1 MQPLFL
7 QGPSVTLRTIILVV
21 ISIVVMVADHRW
33 QHLETVR
40 GNIESYIIYP
50 LRYTINLPSQFIRWS
65 DESLSTRQDL
75 LDEKHKLEEQRLRAR
90 VNLQK
95 LSVLEKENARLRK
108 MLSAQTK
115 IGELVLVAEILSI
128 DLDPYK
134 QQVILNKGRKHEVYI
149 GQSIIDA
156 HGVMGQIVHL
166 GEYSS
171 TALLVSDPSHAIPV
185 QVNRSGLRST
195 AFGTGNSQL
204 LELRYIPHN
213 ADLKI
218 GDQIFSSGLGGRFPP
233 NYPVGEIV
241 SIERPIGE
249 SFSIVLAEPV
259 AHLDRSREVLLVWHN
274 PPVKDVL
281 MMGQKSTIIKDEKSD
296 AD

>member
-7 QGPSVTLRTIILVV
+7 QGPSVTLRAILLVAV
-21 ISIVVMVADHRW
+21 SIVVMVADHRW

-40 GNIESYIIYP
+40 GNIETYLIYP
-50 LRYTINLPSQFIRWS
+50 LRYTINLPSQFIQWS
-65 DESLSTRQDL
+65 DESLTTRQDL
-75 LDEKHKLEEQRLRAR
+75 LAEKHRLEEQQLRAR

-95 LSVLEKENARLRK
+95 LSVLEKENARLRE
-108 MLSAQTK
+108 MLSAQIK
-115 IGELVLVAEILSI
+115 VGEMVLVAEILSI

-134 QQVILNKGRKHEVYI
+134 QQVILNKGRKNEVYI

-156 HGVMGQIVHL
+156 HGVMGQIIHL

-233 NYPVGEIV
+233 NYPVGRIV
-241 SIERPIGE
+241 SIERPAGE
-249 SFSIVLAEPV
+249 SFSTVLAEPV

-281 MMGQKSTIIKDEKSD
+281 MGEQKSVITEGEKPD
-296 AD
+296 AR

>member
-7 QGPSVTLRTIILVV
+7 QGPSVTLRTILLVV
-21 ISIVVMVADHRW
+21 VSIVVMVADHRW

-50 LRYTINLPSQFIRWS
+50 LRYTINLPSQFIQWS
-65 DESLSTRQDL
+65 DESLTAREDL
-75 LDEKHKLEEQRLRAR
+75 LEEKHKLEERQLRAR
-90 VNLQK
+90 VSLQK
-95 LSVLEKENARLRK
+95 LSVLEKENARLRE
-108 MLSAQTK
+108 MLSAQIK
-115 IGELVLVAEILSI
+115 IGERVLVAEILSI

-134 QQVILNKGRKHEVYI
+134 QQVILNKGRKHGVYI

-185 QVNRSGLRST
+185 QANRSGLRST

-213 ADLKI
+213 ANLKI

-233 NYPVGEIV
+233 NYPVGRIV
-241 SIERPIGE
+241 SIDRPTGE
-249 SFSIVLAEPV
+249 SFSTVLAEPV
-259 AHLDRSREVLLVWHN
+259 AHLDRSREVLLVWHKQ
-274 PPVKDVL
+274 PVKDVL
-281 MMGQKSTIIKDEKSD
+281 MSEKKSD
-296 AD
+296 AH

>member
-21 ISIVVMVADHRW
+21 ISIVVMIADHRW

-65 DESLSTRQDL
+65 DESLSARQDL

-281 MMGQKSTIIKDEKSD
+281 MLGQKSTIIKDEESD

>member
-1 MQPLFL
+1 
-7 QGPSVTLRTIILVV
+7 
-21 ISIVVMVADHRW
+21 
-33 QHLETVR
+33 
-40 GNIESYIIYP
+40 
-50 LRYTINLPSQFIRWS
+50 
-65 DESLSTRQDL
+65 
-75 LDEKHKLEEQRLRAR
+75 
-90 VNLQK
+90 
-95 LSVLEKENARLRK
+95 
-108 MLSAQTK
+108 
-115 IGELVLVAEILSI
+115 
-128 DLDPYK
+128 
-134 QQVILNKGRKHEVYI
+134 
-149 GQSIIDA
+149 
-156 HGVMGQIVHL
+156 MGQIVHL

-281 MMGQKSTIIKDEKSD
+281 MLGQKSTIIKDEESD

>member
-1 MQPLFL
+1 MQSLFL
-7 QGPSVTLRTIILVV
+7 QGPSVTLRTILLVV
-21 ISIVVMVADHRW
+21 ASIVVMVADHRW

-40 GNIESYIIYP
+40 GNIETYIIYP
-50 LRYTINLPSQFIRWS
+50 LRYTINLPSEFIGWT
-65 DESLSTRQDL
+65 DESLTSRQDL
-75 LDEKHKLEEQRLRAR
+75 LDEKHKLEEQQLRAQ
-90 VNLQK
+90 VSLQK

-134 QQVILNKGRKHEVYI
+134 QQVLLNKGRKHEVYI

-156 HGVMGQIVHL
+156 RGVMGQVIHL

-171 TALLVSDPSHAIPV
+171 TVLLVSDPSHAIPV

-195 AFGTGNSQL
+195 AFGTGNSQQ

-213 ADLKI
+213 ADLEV
-218 GDQIFSSGLGGRFPP
+218 GDEIYSSGLGGRFPP
-233 NYPVGEIV
+233 NYPVGRIV
-241 SIERPIGE
+241 SIDRPTGE
-249 SFSIVLAEPV
+249 AFATVLAEPV

-281 MMGQKSTIIKDEKSD
+281 ISEQPQLSDED
-296 AD
+296 FE